1 MTHKFHKNFLKEYTK
16 LPHKLQ
22 QAVNNKLS
30 LFENNPTAMSLKT
43 HSLSGKY
50 KGYRS
55 ISITGDLRAIYKEL
69 YENKVIFVKI
79 GTHSKLYK

>member
-30 LFENNPTAMSLKT
+30 LFENNPTTSSLKN

-55 ISITGDLRAIYKEL
+55 IAITGDLRALYKEMSNN
-69 YENKVIFVKI
+69 EVIFVKI
-79 GTHSKLYK
+79 GSHSKLYG